1 MSLDQKDR
9 QILEALTRDARL
21 KNTELARRV
30 GLSPS
35 ATLAR
40 VRRLERS
47 GTIVGYR
54 AIVGRP
60 GSTERVEGWADIRLV
75 DPSPGLIDQFI
86 RLVEAAPEI
95 VEAHRIAGHY
105 DFIVRFCAGDLGAWN
120 EFRRNLDALGC
131 STHAR
136 FSILVEPLK

>member
-1 MSLDQKDR
+1 VSLDEKDH
-9 QILEALTRDARL
+9 QILAELTREARV
-21 KNTELARRV
+21 KNAALARRV

-35 ATLAR
+35 ACLAR

-47 GTIVGYR
+47 GVIVGYR

-75 DPSPGLIDQFI
+75 DPTPGLIDQFV
-86 RLVEAAPEI
+86 RLIEAAPEI

-105 DFIVRFCAGDLGAWN
+105 DFIVRFCAGDLTAWN
-120 EFRRNLDALGC
+120 RFRRNLDALGC
-131 STHAR
+131 STHSR